1 MHRFRRVICTVL
13 TLAAVAQTALFPACA
28 EETAVVEDPAALQY
42 TETVPEATE
51 AVAEET
57 EYTVP
62 VETESEE
69 TEPEETEPEETEPE
83 ETEEVPA
90 ETTSESLF
98 FREVLPAEGEQLF
111 EEVPLYFQTDYPDVR
126 YGSGS
131 IKSSGCSI
139 TCLAMV
145 ASYLTDHEYLPDELA
160 RYFGGQ
166 AENNM
171 ARMEYGADAML
182 LPYEKNCNF
191 HKSLEALQEGKIVIA
206 LMNGNSIFTE
216 SQHFIVLRAM
226 NEDGTIM
233 VHDPYAPNY
242 DRWDLKRAFAEGF
255 DEGDISCGYEGGWV
269 FDPAAMPEEPFL
281 YEEKLRDYTDSRYT
295 GLRLTYEEQNLI
307 ARVVWAEARGESFEG
322 QQAVAEVV
330 LNRLVSGDF
339 SDSLMGVIYGENQF
353 RSVPYLEDAEP
364 SQAQYEAVEAALY
377 GPNILPM
384 EVVHFATYKVTE
396 NVWGQIDHHYF
407 CYPA

>member
-1 MHRFRRVICTVL
+1 MHRFRRVICSMLIL
-13 TLAAVAQTALFPACA
+13 TAVAQIALFPACA
-28 EETAVVEDPAALQY
+28 EEPAATEDSAALQY
-42 TETVPEATE
+42 TETVPETME
-51 AVAEET
+51 TVAEET
-57 EYTVP
+57 EYTIP
-62 VETESEE
+62 AETESEE
-69 TEPEETEPEETEPE
+69 ETVPE
-83 ETEEVPA
+83 

-98 FREVLPAEGEQLF
+98 FREVLPAEGERLF

-131 IKSSGCSI
+131 IKSSGCSV

-160 RYFGGQ
+160 RYFGGR

-171 ARMEYGADAML
+171 ARMEYGAEAMQ

-216 SQHFIVLRAM
+216 SQHFIVLRGM

-233 VHDPYAPNY
+233 VNDPYAPNY

-269 FDPAAMPEEPFL
+269 FDPATMPEEPFL
-281 YEEKLRDYTDSRYT
+281 YQEDLRDYTDSRYP

-396 NVWGQIDHHYF
+396 NVWGKIDHHYF